1 MKTWSPKSMEKS
13 MGQSMEPSM
22 NRAPLLPQSADQPG
36 PSEGLGL
43 TMNAIQRLSDAPL
56 PSPSLLSVP
65 LVSKSPGSSQQ
76 LAKAGIAGSG
86 QKLPFA
92 ERIQASFGHH
102 DVSKISAH
110 LGPSAQRSSL
120 ALGARA
126 YTTAGHIAFG
136 EAPSLHTVAHEAAH
150 AIQQQQGISLPDG
163 LSTPGDVYEQQAD
176 EVARRVEHGQSCQD
190 LLDRNQG
197 QGQGQGQGQ
206 QHTPSSAIQ
215 RLILRFGDIEKGGY
229 LDDEQ
234 EALQE
239 FHPDERSITVKDR
252 WGDGRERNRLGRPI
266 GRQVYGADKS
276 ISGTPWHKYLWR
288 LGRNEELRIVA
299 HGNNSA
305 KIGGYTG
312 PKMVKQLRKM
322 GLSREHTG
330 DIYIHGCLAAYQPGG
345 QPSFI
350 DTMFAALKDQGFW
363 NDVLG
368 LEGIAKSGCPG
379 LNGIYEQHIE
389 EYSAEH
395 AWNDAAKA
403 YMALKNSNSPDAKQ
417 LQELKEKMDAA
428 KLRYDQANATHHG
441 IFERRWVSARH
452 RWLLA
457 NRPMQQAPVPRAIV
471 PPSTPAPAPPS

>member
-1 MKTWSPKSMEKS
+1 MKTFSPTSMATS
-13 MGQSMEPSM
+13 MSA
-22 NRAPLLPQSADQPG
+22 APRLPQPVHPPG
-36 PSEGLGL
+36 PSQGLSL
-43 TMNAIQRLSDAPL
+43 TMSAIQRLSDAPL
-56 PSPSLLSVP
+56 PSPSILNVP
-65 LVSKSPGSSQQ
+65 LVPKSQGSVQQ
-76 LAKAGIAGSG
+76 VAKAGIAGSG

-120 ALGARA
+120 ALRARA

-136 EAPSLHTVAHEAAH
+136 ETPSLHTVAHEAAH
-150 AIQQQQGISLPDG
+150 AIQQHQGLSLSDG

-197 QGQGQGQGQ
+197 QNQGQSQGQ
-206 QHTPSSAIQ
+206 SQSQSQSQSQTSSSAIQ

-234 EALQE
+234 EALQG

-252 WGDGRERNRLGRPI
+252 WGDRRERNRLGRPL
-266 GRQVYGADKS
+266 GPQVFGADKS

-330 DIYIHGCLAAYQPGG
+330 DIYIHGCLAAYPPDG

-350 DTMFAALKDQGFW
+350 DTMFAALKEQGFR

-368 LEGIAKSGCPG
+368 LEGIAKSGRKG

-395 AWNDAAKA
+395 DWNDAATA

-428 KLRYDQANATHHG
+428 KLRYDQANATHGG
-441 IFERRWVSARH
+441 IFQRRWVSARH

-457 NRPMQQAPVPRAIV
+457 NRPTQPAPVPRALV